1 MRPTWVSVDLSAV
14 AHNVAVLRRSV
25 GDTELCAVVKADGYG
40 HGAPAVAAAAV
51 EAGATWLAVALVE
64 EAAELRTAGVTAPVL
79 VLSEPRP
86 DEMAE
91 VVALG
96 GVRPTLYTDAG
107 IEACAA
113 AVVASGTSS
122 RSGVAFPVHL
132 KVDTGMHRVGAHM
145 DATVATARHVLD
157 AGLHLEGV
165 FSHCSIADVPWDPF
179 TDRQVERLD
188 AVLADL
194 AAAGIEPPVVH
205 LANTAA
211 TLTRPDT
218 HRSLVRV
225 GIGIYGVSPGP
236 AVDDACRAL
245 DLRQAM
251 TVRSEV
257 THLQVI
263 GPGEGVG
270 YGHQWVSDHM
280 TRLATVPMGYAD
292 GLARA
297 WGLRGEALI
306 GGRRRPLRGAVSM
319 DALMVEVDDDVS
331 LGDEVVLLGRQ
342 GDDEIGAAEVA
353 DAIGLIP
360 WEVLC
365 SLSARPPRRYPP
377 PAGG

>member
-14 AHNVAVLRRSV
+14 AHNVAALRRSV

-64 EAAELRTAGVTAPVL
+64 EAAELRTAGVSAPVL

-107 IEACAA
+107 IDAFAA
-113 AVVASGTSS
+113 AVAASGV
-122 RSGVAFPVHL
+122 RDVPVHL
-132 KVDTGMHRVGAHM
+132 KVDTGMHRVGVHM
-145 DATVATARHVLD
+145 DAAVAAARHVLD
-157 AGLHLEGV
+157 AGLRLEGV
-165 FSHCSIADVPWDPF
+165 FSHCSIADEPWDPF
-179 TDRQVERLD
+179 TDRQVERFD

-194 AAAGIEPPVVH
+194 SAAGIEPPVVH

-225 GIGIYGVSPGP
+225 GIGVYGVSPGP
-236 AVDDACRAL
+236 AVDDACRTL
-245 DLRQAM
+245 GLCQAM

-270 YGHQWVSDHM
+270 YGHRWVSGHT

-297 WGLRGEALI
+297 WGLGGEALI
-306 GGRRRPLRGAVSM
+306 GGRRRPLRGVVSM
-319 DALMVEVDDDVS
+319 DALVVEVDDDVA

-365 SLSARPPRRYPP
+365 SLSARPPRRYPQAP
-377 PAGG
+377 TTGG

>member
-14 AHNVAVLRRSV
+14 AHNVAALRRSV
-25 GDTELCAVVKADGYG
+25 GDAELCAVVKADGYG
-40 HGAPAVAAAAV
+40 HGAPAVAAVAV
-51 EAGATWLAVALVE
+51 EAGARWLAVALVE

-107 IEACAA
+107 IAACAA
-113 AVVASGTSS
+113 AVAAAGT
-122 RSGVAFPVHL
+122 RDFPVHL
-132 KVDTGMHRVGAHM
+132 KVDTGMHRVGVH
-145 DATVATARHVLD
+145 VAAAVAAARHVLD

-179 TDRQVERLD
+179 TDRQVERFD

-194 AAAGIEPPVVH
+194 AAAGIEPPIVH

-211 TLTRPDT
+211 TLSRPDT

-225 GIGIYGVSPGP
+225 GIGVYGVSPGS

-245 DLRQAM
+245 GLRQAM

-270 YGHQWVSDHM
+270 YGHRWVSDHT

-297 WGLRGEALI
+297 WGLGGEALI
-306 GGRRRPLRGAVSM
+306 GGRRRPLRGVVSM
-319 DALMVEVDDDVS
+319 DALVVEVDDDVS

-365 SLSARPPRRYPP
+365 SLSARPPRRYPAPSAP

>member
-14 AHNVAVLRRSV
+14 AHNVAALRRSV

-64 EAAELRTAGVTAPVL
+64 EAAELRTAGVSAPVL

-96 GVRPTLYTDAG
+96 GVRPTLYTDPG
-107 IEACAA
+107 IDAFAA
-113 AVVASGTSS
+113 AVAASGV
-122 RSGVAFPVHL
+122 RDVPVHL
-132 KVDTGMHRVGAHM
+132 KVDTGMHRVGVHV
-145 DATVATARHVLD
+145 DAAVAAARHVLD
-157 AGLHLEGV
+157 AGLRLEGV
-165 FSHCSIADVPWDPF
+165 FSHCSIADEPWDPF
-179 TDRQVERLD
+179 TDRQVERFD

-194 AAAGIEPPVVH
+194 SAAGIEPPVVH

-225 GIGIYGVSPGP
+225 GIGVYGVSPGP
-236 AVDDACRAL
+236 AVDDACRTL
-245 DLRQAM
+245 GLCQAM

-270 YGHQWVSDHM
+270 YGHRWVSGHT

-297 WGLRGEALI
+297 WGLGGEALI
-306 GGRRRPLRGAVSM
+306 GGRRRPLRGVVSM
-319 DALMVEVDDDVS
+319 DALVVEVDDDVA

-365 SLSARPPRRYPP
+365 SLSARPPRRYPQAP
-377 PAGG
+377 TTGG

>member
-14 AHNVAVLRRSV
+14 AHNVAALRRSV

-64 EAAELRTAGVTAPVL
+64 EAAELRTAGVSAPVL

-107 IEACAA
+107 IDAFAA
-113 AVVASGTSS
+113 AVAASGV
-122 RSGVAFPVHL
+122 RDVPVHL
-132 KVDTGMHRVGAHM
+132 KVDTGMHRVGVHV
-145 DATVATARHVLD
+145 DAAVAAARHVLD
-157 AGLHLEGV
+157 AGLRLEGV
-165 FSHCSIADVPWDPF
+165 FSHCSIADEPWDPF
-179 TDRQVERLD
+179 TDRQVERFD

-194 AAAGIEPPVVH
+194 SAAGIEPPVVH

-225 GIGIYGVSPGP
+225 GIGVYGVSPGP
-236 AVDDACRAL
+236 AVDDACRTL
-245 DLRQAM
+245 GLCQAM

-270 YGHQWVSDHM
+270 YGHRWVSGHT

-297 WGLRGEALI
+297 WGLGGEALI
-306 GGRRRPLRGAVSM
+306 GGRRRPLRGVVSM
-319 DALMVEVDDDVS
+319 DALVVEVDDDVA

-365 SLSARPPRRYPP
+365 SLSARPPRRYPQAP
-377 PAGG
+377 TTGG

>member
-14 AHNVAVLRRSV
+14 AHNVAALRRSV

-64 EAAELRTAGVTAPVL
+64 EAAELRTAGVSAPVL

-96 GVRPTLYTDAG
+96 GGRPTLYTDAG
-107 IEACAA
+107 IDAFAA
-113 AVVASGTSS
+113 AVAASGV
-122 RSGVAFPVHL
+122 RDVPVHL
-132 KVDTGMHRVGAHM
+132 KVDTGMHRVGVHM
-145 DATVATARHVLD
+145 DAAVAAARHVLD
-157 AGLHLEGV
+157 AGLRLEGV
-165 FSHCSIADVPWDPF
+165 FSHCSIADEPWDPF
-179 TDRQVERLD
+179 TDRQVERFD

-194 AAAGIEPPVVH
+194 SAAGIEPPVVH

-225 GIGIYGVSPGP
+225 GIGVYGVSPGP
-236 AVDDACRAL
+236 AVDDACRTL
-245 DLRQAM
+245 GLCQAM

-270 YGHQWVSDHM
+270 YGHRWVSGHT

-297 WGLRGEALI
+297 WGLGGEALI
-306 GGRRRPLRGAVSM
+306 GGRRRPLRGVVSM
-319 DALMVEVDDDVS
+319 DALVVEVDDDVA

-365 SLSARPPRRYPP
+365 SLSARPPRRYPQAP
-377 PAGG
+377 TTGG

>member
-1 MRPTWVSVDLSAV
+1 MRPTWVSVDLDAV
-14 AHNVAVLRRSV
+14 AHNVAAFDALV
-25 GDTELCAVVKADGYG
+25 GDAAVCAVVKADGYG

-51 EAGATWLAVALVE
+51 RAGASWLAVALVE
-64 EAAELRTAGVTAPVL
+64 EATELRTAGVSAPIL

-96 GVRPTLYTDAG
+96 GVRPTLYTPAG
-107 IEACAA
+107 IEACAEA
-113 AVVASGTSS
+113 ARAGEAGESVGFEKGGPLA
-122 RSGVAFPVHL
+122 VHL
-132 KVDTGMHRVGAHM
+132 KVDTGMHRVGVRP
-145 DATVATARHVLD
+145 DAAVATARRIIT
-157 AGLHLEGV
+157 AGLTLEGV
-165 FSHCSIADVPWDPF
+165 FSHCSTADVPQDPF
-179 TDRQVERLD
+179 TGIQVDRFD

-194 AAAGIEPPVVH
+194 AAVDIQPPVVH

-225 GIGIYGVSPGP
+225 GIGVYGVAPGP
-236 AVDDACRAL
+236 GVADACRAL
-245 DLRQAM
+245 GLRQAM
-251 TVRSEV
+251 SIRSQV
-257 THLQVI
+257 THLQVV
-263 GPGEGVG
+263 PAGEGVG
-270 YGHQWVSDHM
+270 YGHRWVADRE

-297 WGLRGEALI
+297 WGLGGEALI

-319 DALMVEVDDDVS
+319 DALMVEVDESVT

-342 GDDEIGAAEVA
+342 GDEEIGADQVA
-353 DAIGLIP
+353 DTIGIIP

-365 SLSARPPRRYPP
+365 SLSHRPPRRYP
-377 PAGG
+377 